1 MEAIYLNQLMDL
13 SVSYNVNGSELR
25 RNVLAGKKDEY
36 GKMWVL
42 VETTKNDTTST
53 QWVQLSFFQM
63 WLNQVKAAA

>member
-25 RNVLAGKKDEY
+25 RNVLAGKKDDY

-42 VETTKNDTTST
+42 VETSTNQSSST

-63 WLNQVKAAA
+63 WLNQVRAAA